1 MAKQVPSI
9 AATQGLRKLGA
20 DISVARKRRRMT
32 QQRLAD
38 GAGVT
43 VPTIRRLE
51 AGDPGM
57 SLATLAMVLV
67 VLGEGN
73 RLGNL
78 LDTSTDDIGLL
89 IENEKLPQRIRAARR
104 RPAQPSRTEKHDSDQ
119 RPAGDDESFGEA
131 F

>member
-1 MAKQVPSI
+1 MAKQVPSM
-9 AATQGLRKLGA
+9 AATQGLIKLGA

-51 AGDPGM
+51 AGDPGI
-57 SLATLAMVLV
+57 SLATLAMVLI
-67 VLGEGN
+67 VLGEGT

-89 IENEKLPQRIRAARR
+89 IENERLPQRIRTVRNR
-104 RPAQPSRTEKHDSDQ
+104 SSQLRNSENNDGDQ
-119 RPAGDDESFGEA
+119 QLADDDENFGEA

>member
-1 MAKQVPSI
+1 MAKQVPSM
-9 AATQGLRKLGA
+9 AATQGLKKLGA
-20 DISVARKRRRMT
+20 DISIARKRRRMT

-51 AGDPGM
+51 AGDPGI
-57 SLATLAMVLV
+57 SLATLAMVLI
-67 VLGEGN
+67 VLGEGT

-89 IENEKLPQRIRAARR
+89 IENERLPQRIRTVR
-104 RPAQPSRTEKHDSDQ
+104 SRSSQLRNSENNDGDQ
-119 RPAGDDESFGEA
+119 QLADDDENFGEA